1 MGPKQL
7 EDQIADRYQ
16 LMEPI
21 GRGGSGVVWRAQDLL
36 LERQVAMKELI
47 PPVGIDEKDR
57 RRLQQSVLREAR
69 AAARLHHPGA
79 VSVYDV
85 VNDAERL
92 FIVMELVEAPDLS
105 KVVNWNGPLDPS
117 RAAAIGLELLEVLQ
131 VAHESRIIHRDVK
144 PGNVLVP
151 SEGRTR
157 LSDFGIASFVD
168 DPSVTAT
175 GILKGT
181 PSYMSPEQAMGG
193 TIGPATDLWSLGAT
207 LYFAVEGHAPFD
219 KGGQPIPTMTAIALE
234 EPQPFVRAGALGPV
248 LESLFEKDPADRPV
262 HEVLRRSLQTVQGAG
277 PGPDSSRRYSL
288 GSEEA
293 PYTEV
298 FTMPPELRA
307 PSSASVRPS
316 TAAMDLLATPSTEA
330 TSDEFADDQDVAPA
344 IEPAE
349 PRSADLLD
357 A

>member
-151 SEGRTR
+151 AEGRTR

-168 DPSVTAT
+168 DPSV
-175 GILKGT
+175 
-181 PSYMSPEQAMGG
+181 
-193 TIGPATDLWSLGAT
+193 
-207 LYFAVEGHAPFD
+207 
-219 KGGQPIPTMTAIALE
+219 
-234 EPQPFVRAGALGPV
+234 
-248 LESLFEKDPADRPV
+248 
-262 HEVLRRSLQTVQGAG
+262 
-277 PGPDSSRRYSL
+277 
-288 GSEEA
+288 
-293 PYTEV
+293 
-298 FTMPPELRA
+298 
-307 PSSASVRPS
+307 
-316 TAAMDLLATPSTEA
+316 
-330 TSDEFADDQDVAPA
+330 
-344 IEPAE
+344 
-349 PRSADLLD
+349 
-357 A
+357 